1 MEASQCDAGTVFQA
15 VSSSTTAATGGGFAC
30 RARRRKKHGRS
41 FHPAAALP
49 RPTPAWPRMWLATC
63 TRGRSSSTGRP
74 TSGGSPGARTA
85 LRFALWLPL
94 RDLRGSGGRRL
105 ASPTTASGR
114 WTCTFRR
121 YPHAVH
127 LVLRWCLRRRP
138 CLPGDHRPR
147 RVMDRGPALIS
158 HDFGLYL
165 EGRGLGHILAS
176 PHELP
181 VGNAWYNTERYH
193 EGLPRGAWQ
202 RHAGRCILRP
212 TGKHLEPS
220 AETQSKDAGAS
231 PASKPGNGQAERNR
245 PHRETLTCA
254 KGITV
259 SLVMGQLQAPLRRR
273 RRT

>member
-1 MEASQCDAGTVFQA
+1 
-15 VSSSTTAATGGGFAC
+15 
-30 RARRRKKHGRS
+30 
-41 FHPAAALP
+41 
-49 RPTPAWPRMWLATC
+49 
-63 TRGRSSSTGRP
+63 
-74 TSGGSPGARTA
+74 
-85 LRFALWLPL
+85 
-94 RDLRGSGGRRL
+94 
-105 ASPTTASGR
+105 
-114 WTCTFRR
+114 
-121 YPHAVH
+121 
-127 LVLRWCLRRRP
+127 
-138 CLPGDHRPR
+138 
-147 RVMDRGPALIS
+147 MDRGPALIS

-259 SLVMGQLQAPLRRR
+259 SLPLKTYRLIRKNIKEMMR
-273 RRT
+273 MPPVKAENNRPTMESKE